1 MKKKYIVLLL
11 LVVLAVFLYALI
23 FGLPGYDVWKEP
35 SDFEP
40 NPKEGVSFTISANR
54 SEGKITVVNNSD
66 RYLTLEFTRKAP
78 RIEVWQ
84 EDGWHRILSNKH
96 YFAEPWAVGKGESYT
111 HTVKWS
117 KLLGGNLKPGS
128 YRAILFHG
136 DGMEDV
142 YHYSTICEFT
152 VK

>member
-1 MKKKYIVLLL
+1 MKKRYLVLL
-11 LVVLAVFLYALI
+11 VFLFSTAVLYAMFI
-23 FGLPGYDVWKEP
+23 GLPGYEVWNEP
-35 SDFEP
+35 SSFEA

-54 SEGKITVVNNSD
+54 SEGEITIVNNSE
-66 RYLTLEFTRKAP
+66 RYLTLEFSRKAP

-96 YFAEPWAVGKGESYT
+96 YFAEPWAVGQEEGYT

-142 YHYSTICEFT
+142 YYYSTICEFT
-152 VK
+152 VQ

>member
-1 MKKKYIVLLL
+1 MKKNYVVLLL
-11 LVVLAVFLYALI
+11 AVVIGALLYALI
-23 FGLPGYDVWKEP
+23 WGLPGYNIWQEP
-35 SDFEP
+35 SDFEA
-40 NPKEGVSFTISANR
+40 NPKEGVVFNITASR
-54 SEGKITVVNNSD
+54 SKGDITVVNNSD
-66 RYLTLEFTRKAP
+66 RYLALEFNRKAP

-96 YFAEPWAVGKGESYT
+96 YFAEPWTLGQGESYT
-111 HTVKWS
+111 HTIKWS
-117 KLLGGNLKPGS
+117 KLVGGSLEPGR

-142 YHYSTICEFT
+142 YFYSTICEFT